1 MRKKTKQRGKKAF
14 LQEALGELQ
23 RQESRVRVRFAEK
36 VQEGGEWWLGARCR
50 KLDSPGIKLHPAV
63 YLRLTLAVT
72 NPPLIPVPGRS

>member
-1 MRKKTKQRGKKAF
+1 MRKKTKQARRPSF
-14 LQEALGELQ
+14 RRHWGELQ